1 MTCKKAVLQDIKRL
15 LKQESLFHMSYK
27 DGKPVK
33 EKEPTELELLQKEL
47 TPDEDKNPA
56 DMVKSALYADMPKAK
71 QKYDK
76 SINARTLNQAIESY
90 NAKRAQTLQR
100 YTEAAQRQI
109 DRSKFELAVLKMPN
123 APYCIIY
130 YGRYSDRRPIWAFQ
144 WTFKTGSI
152 ITLAKPD
159 DGYNIEYKNSSLTH
173 LTDENIEKVYDIL
186 EKSMKLMKN

>member
-1 MTCKKAVLQDIKRL
+1 MTSKKSNLQELKRL

-33 EKEPTELELLQKEL
+33 EKEPTDLELLQKEL
-47 TPDEDKNPA
+47 TPDDDKNPA
-56 DMVKSALYADMPKAK
+56 DMVKSALYADTPKAK

-100 YTEAAQRQI
+100 QVEAQRQI
-109 DRSKFELAVLKMPN
+109 DRSKFELARLKMLN
-123 APYCIIY
+123 APHCMIY
-130 YGRYSDRRPIWAFQ
+130 YGRHSDGRPIWAFQ

-152 ITLAKPD
+152 TTLAKPD
-159 DGYNIEYKNSSLTH
+159 DGYNIEYKNSSLTQ
-173 LTDENIEKVYDIL
+173 LTDKNIEKVYDIL

>member
-1 MTCKKAVLQDIKRL
+1 
-15 LKQESLFHMSYK
+15 MSYK

-33 EKEPTELELLQKEL
+33 EKEPTDLELLQKEL
-47 TPDEDKNPA
+47 TPDDDKNPA

-100 YTEAAQRQI
+100 QVEAQRQI
-109 DRSKFELAVLKMPN
+109 DRLKFELVRLKMLN
-123 APYCIIY
+123 APYCTIY
-130 YGRYSDRRPIWAFQ
+130 YGRHSDGRPIWAFQ

-159 DGYNIEYKNSSLTH
+159 DGYNIEYKNSYLTR
-173 LTDENIEKVYDIL
+173 LTDKNIEKVYDIL